1 MANIFGTS
9 GNDLLNSTTQPAML
23 DLAADFI
30 DGLEGDDTIVAL
42 GTNDTLVGGAGND
55 ILNGGDGNDSLI
67 GGSGTD
73 TLYGGNGNDII
84 RSDGDSGTY
93 YGDAGNDL
101 MYSGLGN
108 ETMNGGSGIDTIDH
122 TIWNGDYVFNMTT
135 GLTNWAGELY
145 LNFENA
151 IMGGGNDSV
160 TGNASV
166 NRINGGAGNDTL
178 DGGAGNDRL
187 FGGNGNDSL
196 IGGAGKDTLYGGND
210 NDIIRSDG
218 DSGSYYGD
226 AGNDLMYSGLGNETM
241 NGGSGID
248 TIDHTIWNGDYVFN
262 MTTGL
267 TNYGGELYLNFENAI
282 MGSGNDNVT
291 GNASANTINGG
302 AGNDILNGGDG
313 NDSLIGDAGTD
324 TLYGGNGNDII
335 RSDGDSG
342 SYYGDAGNDLMY
354 SGLGNETMDG
364 GSGIDTI
371 DHTIWNGD
379 YVFNMTTGLTNYGG
393 ELYLNFENAIMGG
406 GNDNVTGNASAN
418 TINGGAGNDTL
429 YGGSGNDV
437 LDGGTGADIM
447 YGGVGNDTYY
457 VDANVEFFSDGVYEY
472 ANEGID
478 TIISSVGYF
487 IDYSIW
493 VENLTLTGTADF
505 GYGNNLNNTI
515 IGNSANNNLWGNSGN
530 DSLSGGAGNDRLNG
544 YGYFGSTEYDTLTG
558 GLGADTFELGNS
570 SDSYYDS
577 NGLYSGDGYAIITDF
592 KYQEGDKLQLKGNA
606 SLYTESDENWGIG
619 TSAFDTAIYKSGDL
633 IALLQDVSGGNFI
646 LSLDS
651 VFV

>member
-210 NDIIRSDG
+210 
-218 DSGSYYGD
+218 
-226 AGNDLMYSGLGNETM
+226 
-241 NGGSGID
+241 
-248 TIDHTIWNGDYVFN
+248 
-262 MTTGL
+262 
-267 TNYGGELYLNFENAI
+267 
-282 MGSGNDNVT
+282 
-291 GNASANTINGG
+291 
-302 AGNDILNGGDG
+302 
-313 NDSLIGDAGTD
+313 
-324 TLYGGNGNDII
+324 NDII